1 MSSLRRIKALEE
13 AEVEAHERGPE
24 RAGPGDVQDLSGR
37 ISGDLSEPIFFHS
50 RGQTRSRRLL
60 TDTRLNLATCLRGPC
75 WNRCATFAL
84 VVSSAR
90 TMLISPS
97 RRCRTCS
104 FAYSCPLSRT
114 AMIVKRQSFTATNH
128 ARTPTAFTPASL
140 HFFDPFQLRL
150 ARLSKPVGGADRG
163 SNKAEI
169 NLTCLAIATREAQ
182 DAAACSGSSCD
193 CDNVVLGVGDPR
205 TSGYR
210 LLSGGADGLPAA
222 SQLVSARLG
231 IDGALSLRHLY
242 LWIFLLSSGLLR
254 LSGSLPVSA
263 SVNSYRTAGPSP
275 AISASRVVVV
285 MKVSSLPLSE
295 SFRCRL
301 ERKSLPTLIRP
312 RCRSGSPARRRTVL
326 GVLPISSLVGR
337 QRRDSGSVIG
347 FAIKVPTDRSHR

>member
-1 MSSLRRIKALEE
+1 MQRRRPPSLLRASTFSTLSSS
-13 AEVEAHERGPE
+13 VW
-24 RAGPGDVQDLSGR
+24 RA
-37 ISGDLSEPIFFHS
+37 
-50 RGQTRSRRLL
+50 
-60 TDTRLNLATCLRGPC
+60 
-75 WNRCATFAL
+75 
-84 VVSSAR
+84 
-90 TMLISPS
+90 
-97 RRCRTCS
+97 
-104 FAYSCPLSRT
+104 
-114 AMIVKRQSFTATNH
+114 
-128 ARTPTAFTPASL
+128 
-140 HFFDPFQLRL
+140 
-150 ARLSKPVGGADRG
+150 LSKPVGGADRG
-163 SNKAEI
+163 SIKAET

-210 LLSGGADGLPAA
+210 LLSGGADGLPTA

-231 IDGALSLRHLY
+231 IDAALSLRHLY

-254 LSGSLPVSA
+254 LSGSLSISA

-275 AISASRVVVV
+275 AVSASWVVVV